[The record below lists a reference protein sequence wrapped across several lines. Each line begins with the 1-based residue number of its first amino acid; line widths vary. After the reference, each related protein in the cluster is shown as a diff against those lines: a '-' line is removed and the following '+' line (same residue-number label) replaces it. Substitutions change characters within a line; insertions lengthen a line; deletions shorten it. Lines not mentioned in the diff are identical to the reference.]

1 MNVFHIINNA
11 FYQRAKEVF
20 NPRCAM
26 YISRNDGRFNNAVN
40 IEKDTVI
47 CANTLMRLGRKYYTD
62 AEMNKIRMLRSQRK

>member
-1 MNVFHIINNA
+1 
-11 FYQRAKEVF
+11 
-20 NPRCAM
+20 M